1 MVRLLLAEDHPVV
14 REGLRALLEEEA
26 GLEVVGQTGDG
37 AEVGPLVEDLRPDV
51 VVLDLMM
58 PGVGGLEVTRDVAR
72 RFPGTSVLI
81 LSMHANEAY
90 VLEALRSGAAGYA
103 LKQADGGELVRAI
116 QEVAAGRRY
125 LSPPLSERA
134 VEAYAR
140 RAQGAPPDLYT
151 TLTAR
156 EREVLQLVAEG
167 QTSPAIARRLYISPR
182 TVESHRARLM
192 RKLGLRSQAE
202 VIRYAVGR
210 GIVPADLVSK
220 TPDGPLEPIEADPQS
235 GGTP

>member
-1 MVRLLLAEDHPVV
+1 VTVRLLLVEDHPVV

-26 GLEVVGQTGDG
+26 ALEVVGQAGHG
-37 AEVGPLVEDLRPDV
+37 GEVVQLVEGLRPDV

-58 PGVGGLEVTRDVAR
+58 PGVGGLEVTTEIAR
-72 RFPGTSVLI
+72 RFPETRVLI

-90 VLEALRSGAAGYA
+90 VLEALRNGAAGYA

-116 QEVAAGRRY
+116 LEVAAGRRY

-140 RAQGAPPDLYT
+140 RAEGAPPDLYM

-156 EREVLQLVAEG
+156 EREVLVLVAQG
-167 QTSPAIARRLYISPR
+167 HTSPAIAGRLYISPR
-182 TVESHRARLM
+182 TVESHRASLM
-192 RKLGLRSQAE
+192 KKLRLRSQAE
-202 VIRYAVGR
+202 VIRYAIGR
-210 GIVPADLVSK
+210 GIVPADSPVEATEASN
-220 TPDGPLEPIEADPQS
+220 TVARTDGS
-235 GGTP
+235 